1 MHGLSFGF
9 KMCLFVQ
16 LWSLPSSKLMG
27 PSGDTQSTCA
37 SEGVVCGVCVRVC
50 VRGENGVY
58 GGWRGWL
65 RRRAV
70 PCGVRAHSGTCVSAF
85 VLVRL

>member
-37 SEGVVCGVCVRVC
+37 SEGVVRACVRVR
-50 VRGENGVY
+50 VRGINGV
-58 GGWRGWL
+58 
-65 RRRAV
+65 
-70 PCGVRAHSGTCVSAF
+70 
-85 VLVRL
+85 